1 MWRSA
6 VQLRAG
12 LRYGGI
18 AQLVEHLLCKQ
29 GVKSSNLFIS
39 TKNRSIDFFGWPI
52 LFLSCSKRR
61 RFRYQMPHSK
71 KVCNANQIF
80 QLYQGIDISTKKR
93 STKMPLC
100 ERTRY
105 QKQASTVRNMRA
117 VLKKA
122 SWGTRRIFW
131 SIRCK
136 KQAFPARKRYSV
148 PKTGSWGTRRIFK
161 GPQNSRLHRLWT
173 ASCPPDASP
182 VRETAPARMW
192 ADIKRGWPLSL
203 SRLFSPRK
211 EKILG

>member
-52 LFLSCSKRR
+52 LFLWCSKRR

-80 QLYQGIDISTKKR
+80 QLYQGIDISTKRGRLKTSFFCEVR
-93 STKMPLC
+93 SPAAAAASKHPPIAQRAPPVATVKLGNAYQFEKFGTGNSLLRYGIYVPVLSWF
-100 ERTRY
+100 RLTRVY
-105 QKQASTVRNMRA
+105 
-117 VLKKA
+117 
-122 SWGTRRIFW
+122 
-131 SIRCK
+131 
-136 KQAFPARKRYSV
+136 
-148 PKTGSWGTRRIFK
+148 
-161 GPQNSRLHRLWT
+161 RLLL
-173 ASCPPDASP
+173 
-182 VRETAPARMW
+182 V
-192 ADIKRGWPLSL
+192 
-203 SRLFSPRK
+203 
-211 EKILG
+211 

>member
-71 KVCNANQIF
+71 KVCNATQIF
-80 QLYQGIDISTKKR
+80 QLYQGIDISTKRGRLKCLCVRGLGTRNRLLRYGICVPCSKR
-93 STKMPLC
+93 LP
-100 ERTRY
+100 
-105 QKQASTVRNMRA
+105 TVRDA
-117 VLKKA
+117 F
-122 SWGTRRIFW
+122 SEY
-131 SIRCK
+131 IRCK
-136 KQAFPARKRYSV
+136 KQAFPVRKRYSV
-148 PKTGSWGTRRIFK
+148 PKCTFLI
-161 GPQNSRLHRLWT
+161 
-173 ASCPPDASP
+173 
-182 VRETAPARMW
+182 
-192 ADIKRGWPLSL
+192 
-203 SRLFSPRK
+203 
-211 EKILG
+211 